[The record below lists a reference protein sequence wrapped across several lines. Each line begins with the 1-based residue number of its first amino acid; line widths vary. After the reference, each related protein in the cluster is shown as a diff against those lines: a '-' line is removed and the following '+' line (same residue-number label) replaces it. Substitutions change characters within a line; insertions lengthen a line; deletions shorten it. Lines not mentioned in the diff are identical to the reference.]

1 MIIHRML
8 PRGSGTALTAAAL
21 GAALLLVV
29 PAELAG
35 QKRGGARSEGGARTS
50 GSVIGDVFFGADHV
64 AQTRDR
70 IHGRSLVQAAIERNR
85 RADEGRGFRQP
96 GSELGRP
103 TREPEPEARRRPV
116 RRRFFRHPSVR
127 RFVVVQPRT
136 SAREEPASRVDER
149 ARPRRAPAL
158 RSPAVM
164 EPGGRPDAEPT
175 AGVPTATAGEI
186 GRHLRT
192 SAAGAD
198 EGAARARRCVDV
210 RLETRS
216 GIGFRTRVNAGDL
229 DASGPQE
236 VGLLLRLLID
246 EREPLVLPGIDGET
260 MKLPAGVVDAVVVG
274 PCR

>member
-1 MIIHRML
+1 MIIDRML
-8 PRGSGTALTAAAL
+8 PRGSGTVLTAAAL

-29 PAELAG
+29 PAEVAG

-85 RADEGRGFRQP
+85 RAEEGRRFRQP

-116 RRRFFRHPSVR
+116 RRRFVRHPSVR
-127 RFVVVQPRT
+127 RFVVIQPRT

-149 ARPRRAPAL
+149 AEPRRAL
-158 RSPAVM
+158 RSPDLL
-164 EPGGRPDAEPT
+164 EPGARSSAEPT

-192 SAAGAD
+192 SASGAD

-210 RLETRS
+210 QLETRS
-216 GIGFRTRVNAGDL
+216 GIGFRTRVNAGAL
-229 DASGPQE
+229 DASGPRE
-236 VGLLLRLLID
+236 IGLLLRLLID
-246 EREPLVLPGIDGET
+246 EGEPLVLPGIDGET